1 MDIHISLG
9 AEKLGSLW
17 GVPITNT
24 LVMGWVVVFV
34 LCAVAITVGSRIR
47 LAPSKGQL
55 LFEMAIGG
63 VYDFMAETLE
73 NPTLAKKVFPIIFT
87 IFLFIFTANLI
98 QFIPGVGSIGFFE
111 IHGKTTEFI
120 PLLRSLNTDINTTLA
135 LAIIAFIL
143 IEVAGVAALGFLKYF
158 HKFVNFSSPL
168 GFCIGIIDLFSEVA
182 RLVSFSFRLFGNI
195 FAGEVV
201 IMILGSFVPV
211 ILPVPLMLFEV
222 FVGFVQAAIF
232 ALLTLIFIKIAIT
245 EAEH

>member
-1 MDIHISLG
+1 MGIHISLG
-9 AEKLGSLW
+9 AERVGSLW
-17 GVPITNT
+17 GLPITNT
-24 LVMGWVVVFV
+24 LVMGWVVTLV
-34 LCAVAITVGSRIR
+34 LCTIGIIVGTR
-47 LAPSKGQL
+47 LKMVPGKAQM

-63 VYDFMAETLE
+63 VSDFMAETLD
-73 NPTLAKKVFPIIFT
+73 NKDLAKKVFPIIFT
-87 IFLFIFTANLI
+87 IFLFIFTANLV
-98 QFIPGVGSIGFFE
+98 QFIPGVGSIGFFKME
-111 IHGKTTEFI
+111 GSTREFI
-120 PLLRSLNTDINTTLA
+120 PLFRSLNTDINTTLA

-143 IEVAGVAALGFLKYF
+143 IEVAGVAVLGFLKYF

-168 GFCIGIIDLFSEVA
+168 GFSIGIIDLFSEVA

-201 IMILGSFVPV
+201 IMILGSFVPI

-245 EAEH
+245 EMEH

>member
-1 MDIHISLG
+1 MDIHIALG
-9 AEKLGSLW
+9 AEHLGTLW
-17 GVPITNT
+17 GIPITNT
-24 LVMGWVVVFV
+24 LVMSWVVVFV
-34 LCAVAITVGSRIR
+34 LCTFAVIIGSRIKMV
-47 LAPSKGQL
+47 PGKGQVL
-55 LFEMAIGG
+55 VESAIGG
-63 VYDFMAETLE
+63 AYGFMEETLE
-73 NPTLAKKVFPIIFT
+73 NKALVKKVFPIIFT
-87 IFLFIFTANLI
+87 IFIFIFTANLI

-111 IHGKTTEFI
+111 LHGEKMEFVA
-120 PLLRSLNTDINTTLA
+120 LFRSLNTDINTTLA

-143 IEVAGVAALGFLKYF
+143 IEVAGVAVLGFLKYF
-158 HKFVNFSSPL
+158 KKFVNFSSPL